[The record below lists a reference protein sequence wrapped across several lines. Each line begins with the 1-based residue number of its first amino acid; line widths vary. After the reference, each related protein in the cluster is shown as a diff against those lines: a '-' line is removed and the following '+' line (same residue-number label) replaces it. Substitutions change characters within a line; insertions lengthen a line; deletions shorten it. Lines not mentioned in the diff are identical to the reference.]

1 MAHARRCSSA
11 PGLSVWPPSNK
22 TFVPASEP
30 HISIYAWFDVGLN
43 SAHRGWIHFRVYSI
57 FEPGPQSE
65 NACGFLQGLFEML
78 VEIITAV
85 VLIQG
90 CSILSQL
97 IERRRDVLYYVSRPD
112 PRW

>member
-1 MAHARRCSSA
+1 MPVAFC
-11 PGLSVWPPSNK
+11 
-22 TFVPASEP
+22 
-30 HISIYAWFDVGLN
+30 
-43 SAHRGWIHFRVYSI
+43 RGR
-57 FEPGPQSE
+57 
-65 NACGFLQGLFEML
+65 FEML
-78 VEIITAV
+78 VEIITAA

>member
-1 MAHARRCSSA
+1 
-11 PGLSVWPPSNK
+11 
-22 TFVPASEP
+22 
-30 HISIYAWFDVGLN
+30 
-43 SAHRGWIHFRVYSI
+43 
-57 FEPGPQSE
+57 
-65 NACGFLQGLFEML
+65 ML

-97 IERRRDVLYYVSRPD
+97 IERRRDVFYYVSKPD